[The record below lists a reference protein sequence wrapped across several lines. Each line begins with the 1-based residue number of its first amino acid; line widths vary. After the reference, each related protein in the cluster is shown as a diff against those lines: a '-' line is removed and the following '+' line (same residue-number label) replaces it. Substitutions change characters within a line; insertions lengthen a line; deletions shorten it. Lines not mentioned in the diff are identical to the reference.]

1 MLFESKELLINMKL
15 TPDEDSQEFFDF
27 WRTEAI
33 KCKNGLTIDGVF
45 ISGFLYFHL
54 NYFKCQIDVITN
66 GRIERKFTNPYL
78 RDNEWIIDSYIRQA
92 EEERKGV
99 CILGSRRLAK
109 SVFESSYIV
118 HRSTFFKGT
127 QNVIAGLNE
136 PDIKIIADLAEEALT
151 SLPTAFKKGRIE
163 DNWKKQVTLGEK
175 SVSGERN
182 IWSSIPI
189 RNLDGGKNTEA
200 LAGLSPFSMVIDE
213 IGKGDW
219 LQCFSAAIPGFATPF
234 GWRCSPLAFGTS
246 GDMEKAKDAQ
256 KVFDSPE
263 AYNFIA
269 VELKDEPEQKKSIFI
284 PGHYAHDFPKD
295 TKKLTEYLDLS
306 DKKHPNLSKIDI
318 QVTNF
323 ERAEEMIN
331 KEREQ
336 ASKAND
342 SSALLKITMYH
353 PKNRHELF
361 LTDSNNNFPIH
372 AITAHQEYLKNNY
385 ELNTVKLER
394 DINKKLKATPSNI
407 DIIREFPVKPTSIKD
422 APYVIYE
429 EPIPDLPEFTYIAGI
444 DAYNENESS
453 DKVNSLG
460 VIYIYKRMHD
470 PTKPFQNS
478 IVASY
483 AGRPKSVREFVDI
496 CLNLMEYYGAVAL
509 IERNKT
515 FIESFYYKKK
525 DHLLVDGLPIAKAI
539 KSNTLT
545 GAEKGLPPT
554 TPNQEFYMN
563 KMVEYTKEDLMIEEG
578 RESMGCSRIPDIML
592 LEEMKQYRSKPSSS
606 KGIHDGN
613 FDRIVAFGHVLTLAA
628 MLDRDNVDGLEI
640 QPISNIEN
648 GWNFS
653 KKVLG
658 SIIMPNI
665 KSPFSGQSIKRNNR
679 LPF

>member
-1 MLFESKELLINMKL
+1 MVFESKELLINMQS
-15 TPDEDSQEFFDF
+15 TPDEESQEFFDF
-27 WRTEAI
+27 WKTEGI
-33 KCKNGLTIDGVF
+33 KCKNGITIDGVF

-54 NYFKCQIDVITN
+54 NFFKCQIDVEKN

-78 RDNEWIIDSYIRQA
+78 RDNEWIIDSYIRQG
-92 EEERKGV
+92 EQERKGV

-109 SVFESSYIV
+109 SVFEASYIV

-136 PDIKIIADLAEEALT
+136 PDIKIIADLAEESLTAL
-151 SLPTAFKKGRIE
+151 PIAFKKGRVE

-175 SVSGERN
+175 SISGERS

-256 KVFDSPE
+256 KVFDSPG

-269 VELKDEPEQKKSIFI
+269 VELKDEPQLKKSIFI

-295 TKKLTEYLDLS
+295 EKKLTEYLDL
-306 DKKHPNLSKIDI
+306 DTKAHPNLSKIKI

-336 ASKAND
+336 ASESND
-342 SSALLKITMYH
+342 LSALLKITMYH

-385 ELNTVKLER
+385 ELNNVIIER
-394 DINKKLKATPSNI
+394 DINKKLKILPCNI
-407 DIIREFPVKPTSIKD
+407 DIIREFPVKATSIKD

-429 EPIPDLPEFTYIAGI
+429 DVIPGLPEFTYIAGI

-483 AGRPKSVREFVDI
+483 AGRPKSVREFIEI

-640 QPISNIEN
+640 QPISNVEN

-658 SIIMPNI
+658 SIIVPNI
-665 KSPFSGQSIKRNNR
+665 KSPFSGQSIKRSNR